1 MSFSGCEDFLWWFSK
16 RQESDMEFRSNLIE
30 AMDSPFDP
38 MGRAA
43 RLIAATDPA
52 IAPVVEMEFRELPR
66 IAMKGLLDAWRES
79 VDAGIRFEAHSV
91 VPSNPL
97 EFARKRR
104 VRLVVDREEDAI
116 HVALSHIPTRHPRVS
131 ASGV

>member
-43 RLIAATDPA
+43 RLIAGTDPA

-66 IAMKGLLDAWRES
+66 IAMKGLLDAWRE
-79 VDAGIRFEAHSV
+79 
-91 VPSNPL
+91 
-97 EFARKRR
+97 
-104 VRLVVDREEDAI
+104 
-116 HVALSHIPTRHPRVS
+116 
-131 ASGV
+131 